1 MPNFKV
7 LLNGCLSLL
16 LVGCLDLP
24 KEEFFSSTTVNQKS
38 HEVEYQAIHKL
49 NLAIT
54 ELVKEVD
61 ETGFSPKLKSQFKLN
76 NLNGGPWPQAW
87 VAFNI
92 EVHFKGKQLASISK
106 ANVLQNHSLVISFE
120 QHLPKFGIG
129 QEDIDIRVSPVAW
142 MPTFP
147 LQIMTDEASNKAVLN
162 IETEKNKISA
172 LP

>member
-7 LLNGCLSLL
+7 LLNGFFSLL

-24 KEEFFSSTTVNQKS
+24 KEEFFSSTTLNQKS

-49 NLAIT
+49 NLAIS

-61 ETGFSPKLKSQFKLN
+61 ESGFSPKLKSQFKLN
-76 NLNGGPWPQAW
+76 NLSGGPWPQAW

-92 EVHFKGKQLASISK
+92 EVHLKGKQLASISK

-129 QEDIDIRVSPVAW
+129 QEDLDIRVTPVAW

-147 LQIMTDEASNKAVLN
+147 LQIMPNEAANTAVQNSKA
-162 IETEKNKISA
+162 EKNKISA
-172 LP
+172 IP